1 MITIRPFAAIRPTRD
16 KVSLVGS
23 RSYLEY
29 TTADL
34 KDKLENN
41 PYTFLHVI
49 NPDYQSRKKLQGRAK
64 FKAVKQAFEK
74 FMADGIFQQ
83 DQQPAYYLYRQMAHG
98 AEYLGIIAG
107 VAVADYQ
114 AGKVKV
120 HEHTLTEREEMFR
133 DYLDET
139 GFNAEPVLLTHP
151 RIDAVEALIEHYLPQ
166 RAEYEFTSTDRVTH
180 HLWVIQEPA
189 HIHAITQAYA
199 QQEAVYIADG
209 HHRSASSALLAQH
222 RGGPGNAPHQFF
234 MSILVPETH
243 LKIWE
248 FNRMVQS
255 PLPLEELLQRLQAD
269 FTVQPCATGAE
280 PSPGKHRI
288 HMLAE
293 GQWYAL
299 QPKPGTFDAQ
309 HPVQSLECQ
318 ILSDLVLAK
327 IMGIADLKTDK
338 RVAFVPGTEPLS
350 KLPALMERK
359 KCTVAFVLPAV
370 TFDALKAVAD
380 AGLIMPPKSTYI
392 EPKLRSGMTIYPL

>member
-1 MITIRPFAAIRPTRD
+1 
-16 KVSLVGS
+16 
-23 RSYLEY
+23 
-29 TTADL
+29 
-34 KDKLENN
+34 
-41 PYTFLHVI
+41 
-49 NPDYQSRKKLQGRAK
+49 
-64 FKAVKQAFEK
+64 
-74 FMADGIFQQ
+74 
-83 DQQPAYYLYRQMAHG
+83 
-98 AEYLGIIAG
+98 
-107 VAVADYQ
+107 VADYL

-151 RIDAVEALIEHYLPQ
+151 RIDAVEILINHYLTL

-180 HLWVIQEPA
+180 HLWVIQDPGHMA
-189 HIHAITQAYA
+189 TLTQAYA

-209 HHRSASSALLAQH
+209 HHRSASSALLAQQ
-222 RGGPGNAPHQFF
+222 RGGSQEASHQFF

-255 PLPLEELLQRLQAD
+255 PLPLGELLQRLQVD
-269 FTVQPCATGAE
+269 FALETCGPVGE
-280 PSPGKHRI
+280 KSPGKHRI

-299 QPKPGTFDAQ
+299 QPKPGTFDAN
-309 HPVQSLECQ
+309 HPVQSLDCQ

-327 IMGIADLKTDK
+327 IMGIVDLKTDK
-338 RVAFVPGTEPLS
+338 RVAFVPGTEPHS

-370 TFDALKAVAD
+370 TFDELKAVAD